1 MLSTFLITPNLAA
14 LLLVLTV
21 AAHTTAFAPT
31 PLQSLTKIP
40 SLSLDDES
48 DPPAAASQP
57 LEDETSIRTSYFLQS
72 SGFVPSKS
80 ILSTLLDGESTS
92 DSEAKQSMATLES
105 SQRQLLLSRIHH
117 IGEEYADHV
126 QETTEEWN
134 TEWEFRQIASN
145 AAAEKVRMRQQ
156 EQLDNFLA
164 MVRGSDEHSH
174 RKSVE
179 KRNGDNGRLVFGMPY
194 GERKVK
200 TLVKKIEEKEAS
212 PREVQVIEEAKIETP
227 ILSQIMEEKAKEIEH
242 PVIDNQSS
250 HDDNKN
256 PDQDIKQASSSD
268 TGMTETDESATDD
281 KITAN
286 DETKEG
292 KEPIDNL
299 SMLQDS
305 AGTGSENEMIATE
318 ELSEVEKKAA
328 EQRKANAIAAQEK
341 MDERV
346 KQKIEQENKKKEE
359 AKAKAEAILKQ
370 AEEDERLRIEKEE
383 DAARMQAE
391 KEAEAEAAR
400 LQAEQE
406 AEASRL
412 QAEQEAE
419 VVRLQAEQE
428 SEAEASR
435 LQAEQ
440 EAEQERLRLEA
451 IQQRIDA
458 VESKM
463 QPITDKATSVTFD
476 AKLDDGLYLVG
487 AGVRKKAIINVYSV
501 AMYSSVSVLEA
512 VSVYTKKQ
520 KQEAQMALRDAA
532 RSFDVL
538 SPMTTFVLQMTFKA
552 DGKTIAGAIADS
564 VKPRYGG
571 QEANVKQLESL
582 IFEGVRSKGGQ
593 ATKGT
598 IFRFDCSAKGVSV
611 RVDGDE
617 QGTVECE
624 TLGASFV
631 DVFTDDKAVSPKL
644 VDNCVDTWSG
654 SGL

>member
-1 MLSTFLITPNLAA
+1 MLSTFLTPNLAA
-14 LLLVLTV
+14 LLLVVT
-21 AAHTTAFAPT
+21 AHTTAFAPT

-391 KEAEAEAAR
+391 KEAEAAR

-487 AGVRKKAIINVYSV
+487 VGVRKKAIINVYSV

-512 VSVYTKKQ
+512 VSVYTRKQ

>member
-1 MLSTFLITPNLAA
+1 MLSTFLTPNLAA

-117 IGEEYADHV
+117 IGEEYEDHV

-134 TEWEFRQIASN
+134 NEWEFRQIASN

-227 ILSQIMEEKAKEIEH
+227 ILSQIMEENAKEIEH

-281 KITAN
+281 KNTAN

-305 AGTGSENEMIATE
+305 AGTGSANEMLATE